1 MVKSNFTGK
10 KYDPGKSV
18 RILNMQQVAAY
29 MDYGVELI
37 DLYPSKDNKTGK
49 PILVF
54 IFDREESKEAYD
66 LWCNHELN

>member
-1 MVKSNFTGK
+1 MVKSKFTGK
-10 KYDPGKSV
+10 TYDPGQSV

-29 MDYGVELI
+29 MDYGVPLI
-37 DLYPSKDNKTGK
+37 DLYSSKDIKTGK

-66 LWCNHELN
+66 LWCDHRLS

>member
-10 KYDPGKSV
+10 AYDPNKAV

-29 MDYGVELI
+29 MDYGVSLI
-37 DLYPSKDNKTGK
+37 DLYSSRDIKTGK

-66 LWCNHELN
+66 LWCKHELN